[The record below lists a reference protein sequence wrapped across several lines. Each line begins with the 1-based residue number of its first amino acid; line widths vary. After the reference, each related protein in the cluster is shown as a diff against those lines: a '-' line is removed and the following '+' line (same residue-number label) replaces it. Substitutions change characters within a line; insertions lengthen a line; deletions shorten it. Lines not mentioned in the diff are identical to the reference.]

1 MWLYKRIT
9 IAIGIAA
16 ALSVLLAACTLRNA
30 AALMTGPTVQMGSN
44 NFLVSQITVPKGQG
58 LNLKDDATDEHIITN
73 GSWDGTIQKPHR
85 EPGAPAVNVTVTGNS
100 SQYIGPFTT
109 AGTFHIYCTIHQGM
123 NLKVI
128 VQ

>member
-1 MWLYKRIT
+1 MWLYRRIM
-9 IAIGIAA
+9 IAVGIAA
-16 ALSVLLAACTLRNA
+16 VLSVLLAACSIENA
-30 AALMTGPTVQMGSN
+30 ATLMTGPTVHMGSN

-73 GSWDGTIQKPHR
+73 GSWDGTVQKPHR
-85 EPGAPAVNVTVTGNS
+85 EPSAPAVNVTVTGNS
-100 SQYIGPFTT
+100 SQYIGPFPT